1 MLLTWIVSALPLRAQ
16 DLTVTS
22 ATPDTATQG
31 TVSLDVTVGGSGFKK
46 GAKAQWFIT
55 GTTNPG
61 GITVNSTTFVNST
74 TLVANI
80 TVAADAQTDLKFD
93 IAVTSGGRTG
103 KGIELFS
110 VSSNSAGPNCTTYNV
125 TSILYDT
132 DSNSAPLQ
140 YQSDGL
146 GPYAT
151 SNRKGDAVSSIIQL
165 SCSWALDTTNS
176 KSRGFVVT
184 LAYPFSSN
192 PPPPFVGPQEIQ
204 GAFHSTCQG
213 DPASNGLN
221 FGTMTFAGQTMVCP
235 LHLPF
240 VYNGVTYNLSFSP
253 QNWPGTSYM
262 QVTCSGATGGQCN
275 SWTVAPDPATSVL
288 NTATNQVSGIAEL
301 FIPSSS
307 GSGTGTPLGL
317 YLVSF
322 SFLIH
327 K

>member
-1 MLLTWIVSALPLRAQ
+1 MSGSVLLAQ
-16 DLTVTS
+16 DIAVTS
-22 ATPDTATQG
+22 ASPNTAAQG
-31 TVSLDVTVGGSGFKK
+31 TIGLDVTIGGSGFKK
-46 GAKAQWFIT
+46 GAKAAWFIT

-61 GITVNSTTFVNST
+61 GITVNSTTFVNSN

-93 IAVTSGGRTG
+93 VAVTSGGRTG

-110 VSSNSAGPNCTTYNV
+110 VSSNSNGATCTTYNV
-125 TSILYDT
+125 TSILYDA

-140 YQSDGL
+140 YQSDSL
-146 GPYAT
+146 GPYVT
-151 SNRKGDAVSSIIQL
+151 GNRKGDTVSSVIQA

-176 KSRGFVVT
+176 KTRGIVVT
-184 LAYPFSSN
+184 LAYPFASN
-192 PPPPFVGPQEIQ
+192 PPPPFIGPQVIK
-204 GAFHSTCQG
+204 GVFHTTCQN
-213 DPASNGLN
+213 DPASNGMN

-235 LHLPF
+235 LILPF
-240 VYNGVTYNLSFSP
+240 NYNGVYYKLSLAP
-253 QNWPGTSYM
+253 QKWPGTSYM

-288 NTATNQVSGIAEL
+288 NTATNQVSAIAEL
-301 FIPSSS
+301 FVTDST
-307 GSGTGTPLGL
+307 GTVTGTPLGT